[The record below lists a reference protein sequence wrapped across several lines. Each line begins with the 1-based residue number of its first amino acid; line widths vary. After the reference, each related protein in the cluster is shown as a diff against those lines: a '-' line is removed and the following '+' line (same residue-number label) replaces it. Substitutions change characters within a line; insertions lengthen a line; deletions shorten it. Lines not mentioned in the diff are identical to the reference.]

1 MMNWKRLIGWPWFV
15 KAEKREAMETGWET
29 DDGWT
34 WHRPFRG
41 YTGTPEM
48 TVSTATRL
56 AALAMRRDELKDAL
70 AKAKA
75 QKKARKH
82 IYAALEANTRER
94 LRIEGGE

>member
-1 MMNWKRLIGWPWFV
+1 MNWKRLIGWPWFV
-15 KAEKREAMETGWET
+15 KAEKREAVT
-29 DDGWT
+29 DLLWQDAEWFSDARNG
-34 WHRPFRG
+34 
-41 YTGTPEM
+41 
-48 TVSTATRL
+48 RL
-56 AALAMRRDELKDAL
+56 AFLAAKRTALIDQL